1 VLEVIEVNSLHQL
14 AGYRLAWSKLLAGT
28 RRPSFFQTLDWL
40 DVYWPHFV
48 GGLSLR
54 ALVVKS
60 DRREILGI
68 LPLVVRHERS
78 PAGCVRALGYPLDGC
93 GAFYGPIGPNP
104 MLTLAVG
111 LSYIAHAE
119 RDWDLIDLGGVDC
132 DHTDDGRTALAFQY
146 AELPAR
152 KSIAAQSA
160 RIELDCG
167 WEAYWQ
173 GRLGDWRTTV
183 QKAEQ
188 QLTSHHLKYLRYR
201 PRGRAHGDDDP
212 RWELYES
219 CERIERAMD
228 GSRSTS
234 AYHRDLHGAA
244 VKAGGAD
251 INLLLLDGRPA
262 AFAYNTHYRGR
273 INVLRMAFDGSTA
286 NHDALSVLLL
296 HMIRDSCRRGD
307 TLLDL
312 GPQTPQSARHWT
324 TRIATTYRYTHCPRL
339 AVKAQLLRAQQ
350 WLKRGLALR

>member
-1 VLEVIEVNSLHQL
+1 
-14 AGYRLAWSKLLAGT
+14 
-28 RRPSFFQTLDWL
+28 
-40 DVYWPHFV
+40 
-48 GGLSLR
+48 
-54 ALVVKS
+54 
-60 DRREILGI
+60 
-68 LPLVVRHERS
+68 VRHERS
-78 PAGCVRALGYPLDGC
+78 PAGWVRALGYPHDGC

-111 LSYIAHAE
+111 LSYIAHTP
-119 RDWDLIDLGGVDC
+119 RDWDLIELSGVDA

-160 RIELDCG
+160 WIELDCG

-188 QLTSHHLKYLRYR
+188 QLTSRHVKYVRYR

-219 CERIERAMD
+219 CQRIEQATNGMP
-228 GSRSTS
+228 SPS
-234 AYHRDLHGAA
+234 AYYRDLHEAA

-251 INLLLLDGRPA
+251 MNLLLLDGHPA
-262 AFAYNTHYRGR
+262 AFVYNIHYRG
-273 INVLRMAFDGSTA
+273 IVNVLRMAFDSSAA
-286 NHDALSVLLL
+286 NHGALSVLLL
-296 HMIRDSCRRGD
+296 HMIRDSCQRGD
-307 TLLDL
+307 TLIDL
-312 GPQTPQSARHWT
+312 GPQAPQSARHWT
-324 TRIATTYRYTHCPRL
+324 TRIATAYRYSHCPLL

-350 WLKRGLALR
+350 WLKRGAAMQ